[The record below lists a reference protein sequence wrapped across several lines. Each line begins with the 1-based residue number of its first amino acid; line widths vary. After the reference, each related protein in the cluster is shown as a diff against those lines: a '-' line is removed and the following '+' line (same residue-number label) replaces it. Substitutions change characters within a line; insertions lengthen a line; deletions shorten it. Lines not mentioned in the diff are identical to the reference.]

1 MVVFPSVATT
11 AVDELEN
18 RDRYGEHDRHNAD
31 DYEELAL
38 GHGSIPRKGRASG
51 LSRSFK
57 LRARPLQ
64 DSASV
69 VLYWDGHDLARAGN
83 FQHTAASQNNR

>member
-38 GHGSIPRKGRASG
+38 GHR
-51 LSRSFK
+51 
-57 LRARPLQ
+57 
-64 DSASV
+64 
-69 VLYWDGHDLARAGN
+69 LYP
-83 FQHTAASQNNR
+83 S